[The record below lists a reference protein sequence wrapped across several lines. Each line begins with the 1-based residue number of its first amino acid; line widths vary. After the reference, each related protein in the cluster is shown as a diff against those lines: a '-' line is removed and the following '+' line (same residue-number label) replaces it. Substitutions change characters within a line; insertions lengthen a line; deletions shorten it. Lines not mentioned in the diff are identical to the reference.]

1 MPSDKSPSNSSKQIS
16 KMATALAAATVALP
30 MSSPLLF
37 RQNAE
42 TYPVMN
48 LNNIFS
54 QQFPPPPPIMTQL
67 EQIAVEPL
75 DDNQMAIDAPNE
87 IPQEEAAPIGQAKV
101 RELKS
106 LVREFNYKMF
116 SMPVSVDN
124 RQVNLATETLN
135 TIIDSPILFN
145 STIYRPPQ
153 AIWVPL
159 FESFFKTMEQ
169 LPDGVEMRELALDIE
184 IAFTNI
190 LGSIEDGE
198 IDYVQYTVIMF
209 ASS

>member
-1 MPSDKSPSNSSKQIS
+1 
-16 KMATALAAATVALP
+16 MATALAAAASVALP
-30 MSSPLLF
+30 SSSPQLF
-37 RQNAE
+37 RQNAD
-42 TYPVMN
+42 TYPVVN

-54 QQFPPPPPIMTQL
+54 EQFPPPPPIMTQL

-75 DDNQMAIDAPNE
+75 DDTTPSLPPSPP
-87 IPQEEAAPIGQAKV
+87 IPQSEEPIGQAKV

-116 SMPVSVDN
+116 SMPLSVDTAE
-124 RQVNLATETLN
+124 VNLATNTLN
-135 TIIDSPILFN
+135 AIIDSPVQSS

-190 LGSIEDGE
+190 LAAIDDGE
-198 IDYVQYTVIMF
+198 IDHVQYTVIMF